1 MKVAFI
7 SPSYPHEQ
15 RDFTRG
21 LAEVGATV
29 IGIGDGPEAGLHP
42 GVRRHLSAYIRC
54 PRLFDEQ
61 AAAAEL
67 APKLAKL
74 GVDRVE
80 SNWEPTVLLAAQL
93 RDMLELGGMT
103 RQTVLGFRDKQ
114 IMKERIKAAGLRVPH
129 SFRVRT
135 EQEARAA
142 AEQTGF
148 PLIIKPISGAGS
160 ADTYRCDSE
169 AQLEAA
175 LAATQHVAEVSV
187 EEFIDGEEFTYDTV
201 CIDGKPQ
208 FENVAQYF
216 PRPLTFRSEQWISP
230 AQLLYRDPYDPALR
244 LGEGIA
250 LGRAVLQALDM
261 GTGFTHMEWYRKPD
275 GEVVFGEIGCRNGGG
290 HFVDM
295 MNWSN
300 DFDIYREWARAVCW
314 KHFAGQVERRYHVAM
329 VFKRALGSGRI
340 AGISGM
346 EAIRENYGDWI
357 VADDILPIGARR
369 RNWKQTLLSD
379 GFVAVRHPSLGACTE
394 MMNALI
400 SKVQLYAR

>member
-7 SPSYPHEQ
+7 SPSYPPEQ

-29 IGIGDGPEAGLHP
+29 IGIGDGPEGGLHP
-42 GVRRHLSAYIRC
+42 TVRRYLSMYIRC
-54 PRLFDEQ
+54 PQLFNEE
-61 AAAAEL
+61 AAARDL
-67 APKLAKL
+67 APKLAQL
-74 GVDRVE
+74 GVERIE
-80 SNWEPTVLLAAQL
+80 SNWEPTVLLAARL
-93 RDMLELGGMT
+93 RDMLGLGGMS
-103 RQTVLGFRDKQ
+103 RDTVLGFRDKQ

-129 SFRVRT
+129 SFRVRS
-135 EQEARAA
+135 EDEARAA

-160 ADTYRCDSE
+160 ADTYRCDNATE
-169 AQLEAA
+169 FAAA
-175 LAATQHVAEVSV
+175 LAATRHVPEVSV
-187 EEFIDGEEFTYDTV
+187 EEFVDGEEFTYDTV
-201 CIDGKPQ
+201 CINGEPQ

-230 AQLLYRDPYDPALR
+230 AQLVYRNPYDPSLR
-244 LGEGIA
+244 LGDGIA
-250 LGRAVLQALDM
+250 LGRAVLSALGM

-300 DFDIYREWARAVCW
+300 DFDVYREWARSVCW
-314 KHFAGQVERRYHVAM
+314 EHFAADAQRSHHVAM
-329 VFKRALGSGRI
+329 VFKRALGEGRI
-340 AGISGM
+340 CNIAGM
-346 EAIRENYGDWI
+346 ERIRAQYGRWI
-357 VADDILPIGARR
+357 VADQLLPIGTLR

-379 GFVAVRHPSLGACTE
+379 GFVAVRHPDLGACRE
-394 MMNALI
+394 MMNAVI
-400 SKVQLYAR
+400 SKVQLFAR